1 MNDKKKILFWG
12 GKSKAKILNNMLNRQ
27 GEELSY
33 IYDKFINKL
42 DFFWLK
48 SGLNLTITVL
58 VFGFS
63 FGTIDR
69 NKDFKILAGSLR
81 SI

>member
-33 IYDKFINKL
+33 IYDKFTGCNSCSKTHQAHVITSNK
-42 DFFWLK
+42 
-48 SGLNLTITVL
+48 
-58 VFGFS
+58 
-63 FGTIDR
+63 
-69 NKDFKILAGSLR
+69 
-81 SI
+81 